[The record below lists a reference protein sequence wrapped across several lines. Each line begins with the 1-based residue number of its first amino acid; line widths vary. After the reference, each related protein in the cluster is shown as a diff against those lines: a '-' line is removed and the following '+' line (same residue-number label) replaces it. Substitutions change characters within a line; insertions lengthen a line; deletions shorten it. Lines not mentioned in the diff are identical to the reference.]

1 MLVNSFRICGNVARR
16 SLVLR
21 ISDTYCQ
28 ATWEFRRASSRQ
40 VSYVGFQNKWGAFLC
55 KEHTWNWFDYLARP
69 QLPIIVSGQGFHKTM
84 SDSKELAWPTNA
96 FAANRALCLSW
107 SFMQYHLTS
116 NFAWHIFLGSNFKF
130 FSVSSMTV
138 EPLSQESMVETML
151 WEYLGSVIG
160 CKCITKAHKTPR
172 RSNG

>member
-1 MLVNSFRICGNVARR
+1 MLVNSFRICGNVARS

-55 KEHTWNWFDYLARP
+55 EEHTWNWFDYLARP

-107 SFMQYHLTS
+107 SFMQHHLTS
-116 NFAWHIFLGSNFKF
+116 NFAWHFFLGSNFKF
-130 FSVSSMTV
+130 ISCLIDDCWALFPGIHGGDHALRVFRFSYRM
-138 EPLSQESMVETML
+138 QM
-151 WEYLGSVIG
+151 
-160 CKCITKAHKTPR
+160 H
-172 RSNG
+172 N